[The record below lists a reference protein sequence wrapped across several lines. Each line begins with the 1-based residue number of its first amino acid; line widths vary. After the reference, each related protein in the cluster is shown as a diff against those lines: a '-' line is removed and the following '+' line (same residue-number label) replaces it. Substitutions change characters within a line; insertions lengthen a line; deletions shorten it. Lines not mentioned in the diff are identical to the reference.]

1 MLKVKPFL
9 FILFLTVFVALFTT
23 ACSDSGSSSGN
34 GGGIY
39 DNSTNPDNPGGDT
52 DAPDEEVDKPGVTA
66 IDLAGN
72 PFSLLGVYDVTLYG
86 IDGEPVTTPASKSE
100 LRVGLNLATA
110 AGGMTAPEVLMY
122 LDFEGKQITFD
133 KYIIDLSGL
142 ATAGGDLN
150 KFIADTFANLGAEL
164 IENSKYGL
172 YFTLDPAK
180 NPNYSPIIDN
190 LIIKNGQYLKLKLDK
205 TKNLVQDGGLGLDG
219 ETPTDPEEPEE
230 PVTVPVERVTISGQ
244 PASVVHGGAPFKLTA
259 SVLPNNATNKVVT
272 WSSSHPDYISVDNQ
286 GNVTIKGYVEETIT
300 ITAASTADKTKTDS
314 YEFNIEKAAVTGIS
328 VIPAEMT
335 LTLRKDGS
343 TVSANITTAIEPAIA
358 TDYTSV
364 KYEVTSGQDY
374 ITVDSKGVVT
384 AVKEGN
390 ATVTVTAAGLTK
402 TVTVTVNPA
411 PTVEIPV
418 TNITVTTS
426 ADKVYKKGTNV
437 AVNFTLTPA
446 NTTDNMVSY
455 SMQSGSGHIS
465 TANGSGIL
473 EVTNVQGGET
483 ITFTTVRGQKATY
496 TINAVDVITSVSF
509 KNETITVE
517 QTKTGSNELNI
528 KEAIQNSSSSI
539 TYESLTP
546 NLASVNSSTGVVT
559 GLKNGIAK
567 IRVTVIPK
575 YDSNERITAEYEVD
589 VLGLVD
595 FSSNDSFIASAQGT
609 YNITFFGTNPGKASG
624 LMGGQT
630 EVPVTTDCELYKEL
644 FMSTKC
650 EGGGFVKNIIVNKDK
665 FVGKATIT
673 IQDDGSAVIH
683 TKILMTAESMAK
695 NSPNDQYQYS
705 VYRTTSGGDSDNSKN
720 TVQGITGRHLT
731 AKGTWATSTFNVR
744 QYKNNLSKEIILYS
758 NLIGKEINIPIAGYK
773 TVNPITYVIMS
784 KESSQPEKMGYS
796 DISVA
801 PFNKVTGINPT
812 DFGED
817 APHY

>member
-9 FILFLTVFVALFTT
+9 FILFLTVFVVLFTT
-23 ACSDSGSSSGN
+23 ACSDTGSSSGN

-39 DNSTNPDNPGGDT
+39 DNSTNPDNPGGNTDT
-52 DAPDEEVDKPGVTA
+52 PDEEVDKPGVTA

-133 KYIIDLSGL
+133 KYIIDLSDL

-205 TKNLVQDGGLGLDG
+205 TKDLVQDGGLGLDG

-230 PVTVPVERVTISGQ
+230 PVTVPVESVTIKGQ
-244 PASVVHGGAPFKLTA
+244 QAVVHGGAPFKLTA

-286 GNVTIKGYVEETIT
+286 GNVTIKDWTAELIT
-300 ITAASTADKTKTDS
+300 ITATSNADKSKKDEWT
-314 YEFNIEKAAVTGIS
+314 FHIEKAAITGIS
-328 VIPAEMT
+328 VTPADMT
-335 LTLRKDGS
+335 LTLKRDGS
-343 TVSANITTAIEPAIA
+343 VVSANITTAIEPAIA

-364 KYEVTSGQDY
+364 NYEVTSGQAY

-465 TANGSGIL
+465 TTNGSGIL

-483 ITFTTVRGQKATY
+483 ITFTTDKGQQAVY
-496 TINAVDVITSVSF
+496 RINAVDGIARISF
-509 KNETITVE
+509 VNETITVE
-517 QTKTGSNELNI
+517 QTKTGSNEFNN
-528 KEAIQNSSSSI
+528 KDAVQNSSASI
-539 TYESLTP
+539 TYESLNP
-546 NLASVNSSTGVVT
+546 DLASVDSSTGVVT
-559 GLKNGIAK
+559 GLKNGLATIK
-567 IRVTVIPK
+567 VTVQPK
-575 YDSNERITAEYEVD
+575 YESAPLTAEYKVD

-595 FSSNDSFIASAQGT
+595 FSSNDAFIASAQGT
-609 YNITFFGTNPGKASG
+609 YEITFFGTNPGTASG
-624 LMGGQT
+624 FMGGQT

-644 FMSTKC
+644 FNSGKC

-705 VYRTTSGGDSDNSKN
+705 VYRTTNGGDSDNSQN

-731 AKGTWATSTFNVR
+731 ADGTWATSTFDVR

-758 NLIGKEINIPIAGYK
+758 HLIGKEISIPIAGNK

-812 DFGED
+812 DLGKD
-817 APHY
+817 APIY